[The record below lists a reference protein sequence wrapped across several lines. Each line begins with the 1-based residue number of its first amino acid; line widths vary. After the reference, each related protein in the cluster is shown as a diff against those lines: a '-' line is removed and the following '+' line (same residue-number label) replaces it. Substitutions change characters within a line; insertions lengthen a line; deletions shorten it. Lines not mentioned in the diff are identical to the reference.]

1 MSALLKFELLLSR
14 YPQSPCANVRT
25 RLLCHRVI
33 AAADTSYQQIDDQ
46 RSECGKPARI
56 HP

>member
-14 YPQSPCANVRT
+14 YPQNPCANVRT